1 MRIVKVNNIKIK
13 VFQKKELIEKLNFT
27 EDEAK
32 IIMKYQKTFPE
43 LLQDGVEGF
52 VIDARILHSQL
63 GVLKQFSEWIKINLE
78 NVDAEEGK
86 DFNVFFKGYVDLY
99 KQEIKNMNPQQ
110 RSRRGIRDE
119 YYLTL
124 NIAKEICMV
133 TGLGHNSGDKLRENS
148 KLVRNYFILME
159 KALRNYEYW
168 TMVREPQK
176 EGYIQLSKTLD
187 ENYKLTHEGNEAP
200 NYIYSNEADMINR
213 SLLGDSAKNINK
225 LLEDENKVT
234 REHFNIEINRTLNE
248 LQTMDMA
255 LVMAGLD
262 YEARKKAISNI
273 CDTKYIS
280 ISLKIKD
287 LKEAL

>member
-1 MRIVKVNNIKIK
+1 MRIVKVNNMKVK
-13 VFQKKELIEKLNFT
+13 VFEKKELIEKLNFT

-52 VIDARILHSQL
+52 VIDGRILHNQL
-63 GVLKQFSEWIKINLE
+63 GASKAFSTWIKTILE
-78 NVDAEEGK
+78 NIDAKENK
-86 DFNVFFKGYVDLY
+86 DY
-99 KQEIKNMNPQQ
+99 KTCFPLKEMENHGGQNREDYK
-110 RSRRGIRDE
+110 
-119 YYLTL
+119 LTL
-124 NIAKEICMV
+124 DTAKEICMV
-133 TGLGHNSGDKLRENS
+133 AGLGNNSGSRLRENS
-148 KLVRNYFILME
+148 KLVRSYFILME

-176 EGYIQLSKTLD
+176 EGYIQLSKTLG
-187 ENYKLTHEGNEAP
+187 ENYKLTHEGKEAS

-213 SLLGDSAKNINK
+213 ALLGDSAKNINK

-273 CDTKYIS
+273 CNTKYIS